1 MVRCMAS
8 LLATSL
14 ATLLLASGVSGRG
27 VLLPRTYCTNAKQV
41 VAGNTCE
48 TIADKR
54 CTVSLATFKSYN
66 PSLDCSNL
74 RVGQNFCCNEGT
86 VPRDADCT
94 NTKTV
99 VDGNTCETIADKRCT
114 VSLATFKSYN
124 PSLDCSNLRVGQNFC
139 CNEGTVPRDADCTNT
154 KTVVDGN
161 TCETIADKRCTVS
174 LATFKSYNPQL
185 DCANLKVGQVFCCN
199 AGAVPLPTCTNIKT
213 VVDGNTCTTIADKRC
228 TISLSKFQDY
238 NPVSFCLLR
247 RLRCHGN
254 FH

>member
-124 PSLDCSNLRVGQNFC
+124 P
-139 CNEGTVPRDADCTNT
+139 
-154 KTVVDGN
+154 
-161 TCETIADKRCTVS
+161 
-174 LATFKSYNPQL
+174 QL

-199 AGAVPLPTCTNIKT
+199 DGAVPLPTCTNIKT

>member
-1 MVRCMAS
+1 MVQCTTP

-14 ATLLLASGVSGRG
+14 AAVLFASGVSGRG

-54 CTVSLATFKSYN
+54 CTISLATFKSYN
-66 PSLDCSNL
+66 PNLDCANL

-94 NTKTV
+94 NSKTV
-99 VDGNTCETIADKRCT
+99 VE
-114 VSLATFKSYN
+114 
-124 PSLDCSNLRVGQNFC
+124 
-139 CNEGTVPRDADCTNT
+139 
-154 KTVVDGN
+154 GN

-185 DCANLKVGQVFCCN
+185 DCSNLKVGQIFCCN
-199 AGAVPLPTCTNIKT
+199 AGAVPLPACTNIKT
-213 VVDGNTCTTIADKRC
+213 VVEGNTCATIADKRC

-238 NPVSFCLLR
+238 NPVSFWLACPR
-247 RLRCHGN
+247 RDLKKNQTRAPN
-254 FH
+254 R